1 MRIESEKEIDM
12 NRRDFLTT
20 MGGAT
25 AAAATLTHL
34 SPALAAETTTAFYAT
49 GLVMVSFEDSRVLRL
64 GLPKAP
70 GHKATLAMLAHDGA
84 SRSVNM
90 KGAYTVETAET
101 ASGRPDYKIPE
112 LIRMQEIYGNNVHS
126 KVPECPTVISFPYAA
141 ITSIT
146 ASEVSPTRYTFVR
159 KDNGE
164 EIQTFR
170 PRKVAETLRIEL
182 SSDAVMKVDGKTIA
196 LNTMKKLQASYS
208 PEDPESVAGMDAF
221 SMHFPYYN
229 AYLVRPPEADF
240 DVVPKNLE
248 PAGQSATPAVGHH
261 FMPRIIPEF
270 FCFVISC

>member
-1 MRIESEKEIDM
+1 M
-12 NRRDFLTT
+12 NRRDFLAT

-70 GHKATLAMLAHDGA
+70 GHKATLSMLAHDGA

-90 KGAYTVETAET
+90 KGAYTVETGET

-112 LIRMQEIYGNNVHS
+112 LIRMQEIYGNNIHS
-126 KVPECPTVISFPYAA
+126 KVPECPTVISIPYAA
-141 ITSIT
+141 IKSIT

-159 KDNGE
+159 RDNGE

-182 SSDAVMKVDGKTIA
+182 SSDAIMKVDGKTVA
-196 LNTMKKLQASYS
+196 LNTMKELHTRYA
-208 PEDPESVAGMDAF
+208 PEDPASVAGMDAF

-229 AYLVRPPEADF
+229 AYLVRPAEANF

-248 PAGQSATPAVGHH
+248 PGRQATTTVVGHH

>member
-1 MRIESEKEIDM
+1 M
-12 NRRDFLTT
+12 NRRDFLAT

-70 GHKATLAMLAHDGA
+70 GHRATLSMLAHDGA

-112 LIRMQEIYGNNVHS
+112 LIRMQEIYGNNIHS
-126 KVPECPTVISFPYAA
+126 KVPECPTLISIPYAA
-141 ITSIT
+141 IKSIS

-159 KDNGE
+159 RDNGE

-182 SSDAVMKVDGKTIA
+182 SSDAIMKVDGKTIA
-196 LNTMKKLQASYS
+196 LNTMKELHTRYS
-208 PEDPESVAGMDAF
+208 PEDPASVAGLDAF

-229 AYLVRPPEADF
+229 PYLVRPAEANF

-248 PAGQSATPAVGHH
+248 PVRQAATTVVGHH